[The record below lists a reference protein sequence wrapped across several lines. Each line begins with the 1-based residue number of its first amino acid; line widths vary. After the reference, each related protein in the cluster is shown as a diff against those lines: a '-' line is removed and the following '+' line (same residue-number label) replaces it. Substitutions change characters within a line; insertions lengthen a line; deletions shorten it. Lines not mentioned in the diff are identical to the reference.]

1 MIERAMIAKLIRLLT
16 IILLATT
23 PLSASAQKNTKAV
36 DEQRKRVEQ
45 YKKSLDKAKSEVNT
59 LKKERSSAHEQ
70 VKALEKQVRM
80 RKEYISEVEQEHALV
95 EADIANAERCIDS
108 LDTVL
113 AHNREIYAEAVRIA
127 HRNHK
132 QNNSRYYLFSSQNI
146 TQAARRMAEMQHI
159 ADSRKALADSIAIQS
174 ARLTEQRAT
183 LAVRSNELDS
193 VAQALDRERRELEDD
208 RVAAQRSYN
217 SLSKREKEAINQQRK
232 QEKLH
237 NSTVAELQKLIK
249 NNTVGASFS
258 KSTRGL
264 NLPVAGGT
272 LSEEGYGATITG
284 KAGDDVRTMH
294 EGRVE
299 DIVRM
304 SRTNHYTIYLSYGAH
319 LVTFTN
325 LSSVCVKK
333 GDILKKDQKIGTIGR
348 GINSRGAEYYYIR
361 LAVYERDSQRQL
373 FVSDFFK
380 KK

>member
-1 MIERAMIAKLIRLLT
+1 MIAKLIRLLT

-23 PLSASAQKNTKAV
+23 PLSASAQKNTKTV
-36 DEQRKRVEQ
+36 DDQRKRVEQ
-45 YKKSLDKAKSEVNT
+45 YKKSLDKAKREVNT
-59 LKKERSSAHEQ
+59 LKKEKSSAHEQ

-95 EADIANAERCIDS
+95 EADIATAERGIDS

-127 HRNHK
+127 YRNHK

-146 TQAARRMAEMQHI
+146 TDAARRMAEMQHI
-159 ADSRKALADSIAIQS
+159 ADSRKALADSIAVQS
-174 ARLTEQRAT
+174 ARLAEQRAT
-183 LAVRSNELDS
+183 LALRSNELDS
-193 VAQALDRERRELEDD
+193 VSQALDRERRELEDD

-217 SLSKREKEAINQQRK
+217 SLSKREKEAINEQRK

-237 NSTVAELQKLIK
+237 NSAVAELQKLIK

-264 NLPVAGGT
+264 NLPVVGGT

-361 LAVYERDSQRQL
+361 LAVYERNSQRQL